1 MSLNEMVKIFNN
13 SILID
18 FNRSDLSKAML
29 VQRKNT
35 KKVEMIY
42 NMTIDNIF
50 QQLAAYRG
58 NGDGS
63 IVTW

>member
-42 NMTIDNIF
+42 NMTIDNIY